1 MICHLLGAKRVAKNA
16 ATVDATGMQLIV
28 EEKPVCSLAKR
39 LRLEGQCKGE
49 ADGSVTLEDT
59 SRRE

>member
-1 MICHLLGAKRVAKNA
+1 MICHLLGAM

-39 LRLEGQCKGE
+39 PRLEGQCKGE
-49 ADGSVTLEDT
+49 ADGSVALEDT